1 MSRAIQSQEPK
12 RSFFPKKFEILAL
25 LISMSSIFQVFTS
38 LQAPILALYLA
49 QQSSQDLRH
58 VGAIMAVYT
67 FTSAVFSSVA
77 SVKWIRYRYGLLLL
91 SYLLFF
97 LYSIAMYYE
106 PSVYFLYLIQF
117 FGGISAGI
125 GWSAFIEIF
134 VNNVPKSQYTE
145 YYSFN
150 RLAGYGIGSI
160 ASAGSGFFA
169 TYFGIETI
177 FLLMGGVALIS
188 MTLAAI
194 LRHLNRRGIG
204 K

>member
-1 MSRAIQSQEPK
+1 MSQPKQSQVKK
-12 RSFFPKKFEILAL
+12 RSFFPKRIETLTL

-49 QQSSQDLRH
+49 QQASQDLRH

-67 FTSAVFSSVA
+67 FTSAVFASVT

-91 SYLLFF
+91 SYSLFF
-97 LYSIAMYYE
+97 VYSIAMYSE
-106 PSVYFLYLIQF
+106 PGIPLLYLIQF

-125 GWSAFIEIF
+125 GWSAFVDIF
-134 VNNVPKSQYTE
+134 VSNVPKTQYTE

-150 RLAGYGIGSI
+150 RLAGYGIGSL

-169 TYFGIETI
+169 TYFGIETV
-177 FLLMGGVALIS
+177 FLLMGVVALIS
-188 MTLAAI
+188 MSLAAI
-194 LRHLNRRGIG
+194 LRHLNHHEIST
-204 K
+204 